1 MNRPLWIIIVCAGIC
16 LGLTLGFR
24 QSLGLFLT
32 PISLDLGVGREV
44 FALSMGLSNLFWGIT
59 APFAGAIA
67 DRFGAGRVAAAG
79 AIFYAAGLVAMTLS
93 GGGEQLILGG
103 LLIGVGMSGAGF
115 TVLLSTVGRIAP
127 PEKRGMALGAVAM
140 CGSIGQFAAFP
151 YTYAILEEF
160 GWSSSL
166 FILAIT
172 TLLIVPLAWG
182 LSGKPARTDD
192 EGPSGQTILQAL
204 REACGSGSFWLLNT
218 GFFACGFQLA
228 FIIVHFPSYLAD
240 QGFEPWLATASLTAL
255 GICNIIGGYG
265 CGVLGDRFPKK
276 YVLSAMYIARAL
288 IVSGFLL
295 APISETT
302 VIAFGALMGF
312 LWIGTIPLTSAL
324 VATLFGTGYLSM
336 LFGLVFL
343 GHQLGSFLGA
353 WLAGHFYDLVG
364 NYDAVWWLCVAI
376 GLISAALHWPI
387 AERRFDRIAAP
398 EAAP

>member
-1 MNRPLWIIIVCAGIC
+1 MHRPLWIVIVCAGAC

-24 QSLGLFLT
+24 QTLGLFLT
-32 PISLDLGVGREV
+32 PISLDLGIGREV
-44 FALSMGLSNLFWGIT
+44 FALSLGLSNLFWGIT
-59 APFAGAIA
+59 APFAGAVA
-67 DRFGAGRVAAAG
+67 DRLGAGRVAAAG
-79 AIFYAAGLVAMTLS
+79 GVCYAAGLAAMTLS
-93 GGGEQLILGG
+93 GDGGQLILGG
-103 LLIGVGMSGAGF
+103 LLIGIGMSGAGF
-115 TVLLSTVGRIAP
+115 TVVLGTVGRVAP

-140 CGSIGQFAAFP
+140 GGSIGQLAAFP
-151 YTYAILEEF
+151 YTYTILEGF
-160 GWSSSL
+160 GWSASL

-182 LSGKPARTDD
+182 ISGKPVREA
-192 EGPSGQTILQAL
+192 EGPGGQSVLEAL
-204 REACGSGSFWLLNT
+204 REAGGSRSFWLLNA

-240 QGFEPWLATASLTAL
+240 QGFETWVATASLTAL
-255 GICNIIGGYG
+255 GISNIAGSYG

-276 YVLSAMYIARAL
+276 YVLSSMYIARAL

-295 APISETT
+295 LPISEAT

-312 LWIGTIPLTSAL
+312 LWIGTVPLTSAL
-324 VATLFGTGYLSM
+324 VATMFGTGNLSM

-353 WLAGHFYDLVG
+353 WLAGHFYDLLG

-387 AERRFDRIAAP
+387 AERRVDQLATA
-398 EAAP
+398 EAAS

>member
-1 MNRPLWIIIVCAGIC
+1 MHRPLWIVIVCAGVC

-24 QSLGLFLT
+24 QTLGLFLT
-32 PISLDLGVGREV
+32 PISLDLGIGREV
-44 FALSMGLSNLFWGIT
+44 FALSLGLSNLFWGIT
-59 APFAGAIA
+59 APFAGAVA
-67 DRFGAGRVAAAG
+67 DRLGAGRVAAAG
-79 AIFYAAGLVAMTLS
+79 GVCYAAGLAAMTLS
-93 GGGEQLILGG
+93 GDGGQLILGG
-103 LLIGVGMSGAGF
+103 LLIGIGMSGAGF
-115 TVLLSTVGRIAP
+115 TVVLGTVGRVAP

-140 CGSIGQFAAFP
+140 GGSIGQLAAFP
-151 YTYAILEEF
+151 YTYTILEGF
-160 GWSSSL
+160 GWSASL

-182 LSGKPARTDD
+182 ISGKPVREA
-192 EGPSGQTILQAL
+192 EGPGGQSVLEAL
-204 REACGSGSFWLLNT
+204 REAGGSRSFWLLNA

-240 QGFEPWLATASLTAL
+240 QGFETWVATASLTAL
-255 GICNIIGGYG
+255 GISNIAGSYG

-276 YVLSAMYIARAL
+276 YVLSSMYIARAL

-295 APISETT
+295 LPISEAT

-312 LWIGTIPLTSAL
+312 LWIGTVPLTSAL
-324 VATLFGTGYLSM
+324 VATMFGTGNLSM

-353 WLAGHFYDLVG
+353 WLAGHFYDLLG

-387 AERRFDRIAAP
+387 AERRVDRLATA
-398 EAAP
+398 EAAS